1 MVGQKLDSLESN
13 LNKKSVLLKEM
24 AEVLEQQLQL
34 LNTSD
39 MQLEELDLCMEKQ
52 GNLTEELESLNEEA
66 DSLYEYLQKA
76 DISAEA
82 GNASKIVHIK
92 ELLAQ
97 ITTDFDILQEKEQN
111 ARQRMDAFFQKE
123 RKNFGD
129 GRRSSKAAFDYYKNM
144 SGANVVPPQFM
155 DWKK

>member
-111 ARQRMDAFFQKE
+111 ARQRMEAFFQKE

>member
-1 MVGQKLDSLESN
+1 MVGQKLDLLASN
-13 LNKKSVLLKEM
+13 LNKKSDLLKEM
-24 AEVLEQQLQL
+24 SNVLERQFQL
-34 LNTSD
+34 LDTSD
-39 MQLEELDLCMEKQ
+39 MQMGELDLCMEKQ

-82 GNASKIVHIK
+82 GNASKIAHIK

-97 ITTDFDILQEKEQN
+97 ITTDFDNLQEKEQN

-144 SGANVVPPQFM
+144 NGSTVVPPQFM
-155 DWKK
+155 DQKK

>member
-1 MVGQKLDSLESN
+1 MVGQKLDSLTSN
-13 LNKKSVLLKEM
+13 LNKKSILLKEM
-24 AEVLEQQLQL
+24 SDVLERQLQL
-34 LNTSD
+34 LDTSD
-39 MQLEELDLCMEKQ
+39 MQMEELDLYMEKQ
-52 GNLTEELESLNEEA
+52 GNLTEELEALNEEA

-76 DISAEA
+76 DISTEA
-82 GNASKIVHIK
+82 GNASKIAHIK

-97 ITTDFDILQEKEQN
+97 ITTDFDNLQEKEQN
-111 ARQRMDAFFQKE
+111 ARRRMDAFFQKE

>member
-1 MVGQKLDSLESN
+1 MVGQKLDSLASN

-34 LNTSD
+34 LNASD
-39 MQLEELDLCMEKQ
+39 MQMEELDLYIEKQ

-82 GNASKIVHIK
+82 GNVFKIAHIK

-97 ITTDFDILQEKEQN
+97 ITTDFDNLQEKEQS

-129 GRRSSKAAFDYYKNM
+129 GRRSSRAAFDYYKSM
-144 SGANVVPPQFM
+144 SGSNVVPPQFM

>member
-13 LNKKSVLLKEM
+13 LNKKSVLLREM
-24 AEVLEQQLQL
+24 SEVLEQQLQL

-39 MQLEELDLCMEKQ
+39 MQMEELDLCMEKQ
-52 GNLTEELESLNEEA
+52 GNLTEELEALNEEA

-76 DISAEA
+76 DISVEV
-82 GNASKIVHIK
+82 GNASKIAHIK
-92 ELLAQ
+92 ELLSQ
-97 ITTDFDILQEKEQN
+97 ITTDFDNLQEKEQN

-129 GRRSSKAAFDYYKNM
+129 GRRSSKAAFDYYKSM